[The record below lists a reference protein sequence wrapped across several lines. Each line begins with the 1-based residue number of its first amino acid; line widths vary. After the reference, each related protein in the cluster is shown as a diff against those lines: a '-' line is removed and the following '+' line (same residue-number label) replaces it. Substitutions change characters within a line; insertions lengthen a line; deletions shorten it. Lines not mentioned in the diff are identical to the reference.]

1 MISQDLNSEI
11 NIKDENCI
19 HSKKELINISK
30 FGKLSKNHSF
40 IVETCFEHTLIH
52 ILKGEYLEKK
62 DMKTI
67 LEYHPLF
74 ENLNSTLN

>member
-19 HSKKELINISK
+19 HPKKELINISK
-30 FGKLSKNHSF
+30 FGKLSKNHLF
-40 IVETCFEHTLIH
+40 IVEAHTLIH